1 MNPQTH
7 EEAVKEVKDL
17 KSRILKHTPML
28 NREAKAYELFFDR
41 MVRKINFSFFQA
53 KVLFSLHA
61 ELWLTHRQ

>member
-7 EEAVKEVKDL
+7 EEAAKEVKDL

-41 MVRKINFSFFQA
+41 MVRKIKFFFLPKPRFSCRFM
-53 KVLFSLHA
+53 LNSS
-61 ELWLTHRQ
+61 